1 MRQPRLNNSVLL
13 RVKTSNKSQ
22 QHTKIKM
29 KYFIIAILA
38 IVALAHAEDEWKV
51 KTAADI
57 KVIRQECIK
66 EFPLSEEDIQKMK
79 NFEYPDEE
87 PVRKYLLCTAK
98 KLGIFCAHEGYHADR
113 VAKQFKMDLDEAE
126 VLTIAQGCADKNEQ
140 GSSADVWAY
149 RGHKCL
155 MASKVGE
162 KVKAFIKKRMEEAQ
176 KQ

>member
-1 MRQPRLNNSVLL
+1 
-13 RVKTSNKSQ
+13 
-22 QHTKIKM
+22 M
-29 KYFIIAILA
+29 KYFIAILA
-38 IVALAHAEDEWKV
+38 VVALAHAEEEWNV

-66 EFPLSEEDIQKMK
+66 EFPLSQEYIQKMK

-98 KLGIFCAHEGYHADR
+98 KLGIFCEHQGYHADR
-113 VAKQFKMDLDEAE
+113 VAQQFKMDLDEAE
-126 VLTIAQGCADKNEQ
+126 VLAIAESCVDNNQQ
-140 GSSADVWAY
+140 GSSPDVWAY

-162 KVKAFIKKRMEEAQ
+162 KVKAYIKKRTEDAQ

>member
-1 MRQPRLNNSVLL
+1 
-13 RVKTSNKSQ
+13 
-22 QHTKIKM
+22 M
-29 KYFIIAILA
+29 KYLIAILA
-38 IVALAHAEDEWKV
+38 VVALAYAEDEWHV

-66 EFPLSEEDIQKMK
+66 EFPLSQEYIQKMK

-87 PVRKYLLCTAK
+87 PVRQYLLCTAK
-98 KLGIFCAHEGYHADR
+98 KLGIFCEHEGYHADR

-126 VLTIAQGCADKNEQ
+126 VLAIAEGCVDKNEQ
-140 GSSADVWAY
+140 GSSPDVWAY

-162 KVKAFIKKRMEEAQ
+162 KVRAYIKKRAEEAQ
-176 KQ
+176 QQ